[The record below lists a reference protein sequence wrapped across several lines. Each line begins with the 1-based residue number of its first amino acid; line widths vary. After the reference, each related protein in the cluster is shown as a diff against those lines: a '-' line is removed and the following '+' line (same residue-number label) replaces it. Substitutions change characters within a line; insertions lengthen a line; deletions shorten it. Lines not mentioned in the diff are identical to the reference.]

1 MSNAGRPTGKVLFRV
16 VGEEGSVNVET
27 LWAFDLGQDRYRLDN
42 MPFYA
47 YSVSLGDVVLAPID
61 PAEQQP
67 TFTAVVEKCGNRTVR
82 IFFDEPVAN
91 GSKSM
96 VLLEGLVDMGCEYEG
111 ATSRYFTVTI
121 PPRVELAT
129 VRDYLV
135 ENALTWEHA
144 DPSYSELYPND
155 P

>member
-1 MSNAGRPTGKVLFRV
+1 MSDTGDPTGKVLFRV
-16 VGEEGSVNVET
+16 ISEEGSVNVET

-61 PAEQQP
+61 PAEQLP
-67 TFTAVVEKCGNRTVR
+67 TFESVVEKCGNRTVR
-82 IFFDEPVAN
+82 IFFEEPVES
-91 GSKSM
+91 GSTSM
-96 VLLEGLVDMGCEYEG
+96 VLLEGLVEMGCEYEV
-111 ATSRYFTVTI
+111 ATRRYITVTV
-121 PPRVELAT
+121 PPRVELAS

-144 DPSYSELYPND
+144 DPSYTELYPND
-155 P
+155 A